1 MAASRWVEGVWEVV
15 AVVEKVCI
23 RGFERLASEG

>member
-1 MAASRWVEGVWEVV
+1 MAASRCVEGVWEA

-23 RGFERLASEG
+23 RGFERLAREG